1 MASFARAAAEAW
13 GAQRPGATR
22 ARPAQTPRASQGAR
36 PPVRVCHVAGWLL
49 VAWLLPATALAQ
61 VSTSTAISRR
71 PWVGF
76 WLGGSG
82 TFHTELPRGGLD
94 TQLSLDL
101 PMDRTGGLRV
111 AAGRAWANED
121 GLPELSIQRL
131 VVYALGERVFY
142 RGVCVN
148 AVYGGLGAGLYFYDF
163 ADLPER
169 IRRVGYQAL
178 VGSSCTIGRIS
189 TSVEMHGRRINNP
202 GLATPRDRGVTVID
216 LLFGV
221 RVRL

>member
-1 MASFARAAAEAW
+1 MWLFHGNSRSNGPAARMPWGQRSPRARAS
-13 GAQRPGATR
+13 
-22 ARPAQTPRASQGAR
+22 ARVLWVLA
-36 PPVRVCHVAGWLL
+36 WLL
-49 VAWLLPATALAQ
+49 VVVVSHPSMALAQ

-82 TFHTELPRGGLD
+82 TFNTEQARGGPD
-94 TQLSLDL
+94 TQMSLDL

-121 GLPELSIQRL
+121 GLPDLSIQRL
-131 VVYALGERVFY
+131 AVYALGERVVY
-142 RGVCVN
+142 RGVCIN

-169 IRRVGYQAL
+169 IRRVGYQVV
-178 VGSSCTIGRIS
+178 VGSSCTFGRVA
-189 TSVEMHGRRINNP
+189 TSVEMHGRRINSP
-202 GLATPRDRGVTVID
+202 GLAAPRDRGVTVID

-221 RVRL
+221 RIRL

>member
-1 MASFARAAAEAW
+1 MTRGRTRGRPKARADKAEWA
-13 GAQRPGATR
+13 
-22 ARPAQTPRASQGAR
+22 RASAR
-36 PPVRVCHVAGWLL
+36 ACSVLL
-49 VAWLLPATALAQ
+49 VAVLVPATALAQ
-61 VSTSTAISRR
+61 VSTSAAISRR

-82 TFHTELPRGGLD
+82 TFNTELPRGGLD
-94 TQLSLDL
+94 TQLSVDL
-101 PMDRTGGLRV
+101 PIDRTGGLRV

-121 GLPELSIQRL
+121 NLPDMSIQRL
-131 VVYALGERVFY
+131 VVYALGERVLF

-163 ADLPER
+163 ADMPEP
-169 IRRVGYQAL
+169 IRRVGYQIV

-189 TSVEMHGRRINNP
+189 TNVEMHGRRINNP
-202 GLATPRDRGVTVID
+202 GLAAPRDRGVTVLD
-216 LLFGV
+216 LLFGI